1 MKFFAWRA
9 LAIGAVLILPACSFT
24 EESLWPSLSGEEPGS
39 APPPPRAS
47 EPPQVQSALTPPQA
61 LPSRQ
66 PPLGTTNFKP
76 TGVTPGQVT
85 GTFVGQKIS
94 EWRGELSKLQVN
106 ISEHNHLLQNVRT
119 KIVLDSQSYHG
130 TVAAI
135 NARLQIGTTPGNPIL
150 VQQLSGAQTKLSRIN
165 DNIGEMNKLATE
177 VGSDSTMS
185 GYLSETLNASF
196 SISGAVDE
204 DHRQL
209 AILEDEVHRT
219 AVLVERL
226 LREVSEDVRRQ
237 TAYVS
242 TERGNLN
249 LMGEGVRTG
258 EIFGA
263 SLVNQAMA
271 STAYPRAN
279 GSSAALP
286 NANLTSRRPL
296 VVVRFDRPNVPYQQA
311 LYNVVSRV
319 LETQPGALFDVV
331 GVTPNAGGPARI
343 ALNTAKARRHA
354 ESVLRSMVDMGLP
367 PERAALSIDGSYSAR
382 ENEVHLYLR

>member
-1 MKFFAWRA
+1 
-9 LAIGAVLILPACSFT
+9 
-24 EESLWPSLSGEEPGS
+24 
-39 APPPPRAS
+39 
-47 EPPQVQSALTPPQA
+47 
-61 LPSRQ
+61 
-66 PPLGTTNFKP
+66 
-76 TGVTPGQVT
+76 
-85 GTFVGQKIS
+85 
-94 EWRGELSKLQVN
+94 
-106 ISEHNHLLQNVRT
+106 
-119 KIVLDSQSYHG
+119 
-130 TVAAI
+130 
-135 NARLQIGTTPGNPIL
+135 L

-311 LYNVVSRV
+311 LYNAVSRV